1 MIKNN
6 DREATRLLCHSFNRH
21 FKEVLSLKM
30 SLMGMLNS
38 NKKALSQLHNIDAE
52 QILAAFNAQIGVMVP
67 SELRR
72 ITIEIITSL
81 IVDHINPKL
90 DAVDRFELGAYI
102 DSQIISLKDWSR

>member
-1 MIKNN
+1 
-6 DREATRLLCHSFNRH
+6 
-21 FKEVLSLKM
+21 M

-52 QILAAFNAQIGVMVP
+52 QILAAFNAQIGIMVP

-102 DSQIISLKDWSR
+102 DSQIISLKDWSRWFLGSSKSNLPSPLRHSFAKLH